1 MADQQ
6 ITQSPSETLAAD
18 ALPLREGDYPTA
30 LEARLRWLCGL
41 TSLLSLDA
49 DRASLDDANAMSP
62 QSRASVLELADGLA
76 WECAELF
83 QRVMRAP
90 AR

>member
-30 LEARLRWLCGL
+30 LEARLRWLRGL
-41 TSLLSLDA
+41 TSLLSRDA
-49 DRASLDDANAMSP
+49 DRSLDDANAMSP

-83 QRVMRAP
+83 QRVMRAS
-90 AR
+90 AS